1 MRHGWF
7 LCCVMSVMVLTSA
20 SSALG
25 DADDDD
31 KPAAA
36 NSQAKFPDLSE
47 QQARAVGIMV
57 GRPLATKVPDHTEA
71 SGLVLD
77 ATQLLADLGQMEA
90 ADAAEHAASAELARL
105 HQLFSGGGSASQR
118 AIEAAQFEQVKSR
131 IEAQSATARVDLH
144 WGPIASLPPAARG
157 KLLEASASG
166 RSLLV
171 RAELPGLHSLGALP
185 AKAMLDVDG
194 VQVPGRVLGVLTQA
208 SDTQGVA
215 LLVEVT
221 HAPVGL
227 GPGARIPVD
236 LMTPPRAGFLL
247 PRDAVLYDES
257 GAYVYKRL
265 SRKTDAEKWQYATIK
280 VSLLQPSGDGW
291 LVQGIDDDDDVVV
304 RGAGVL
310 WSMQDAGSHAVDDD
324 DD

>member
-1 MRHGWF
+1 MRHQWF
-7 LCCVMSVMVLTSA
+7 LSCVMSVTVLMSA
-20 SSALG
+20 SSAIG
-25 DADDDD
+25 NGDDDD
-31 KPAAA
+31 KPAPG
-36 NSQAKFPDLSE
+36 NSQGNLPDLSD
-47 QQARAVGIMV
+47 QQARVVGIVV
-57 GRPLATKVPDHTEA
+57 GRPIAMRAADRIEA
-71 SGLVLD
+71 WGLVLD

-90 ADAAEHAASAELARL
+90 ADAAARASSAELGRL

-118 AIEAAQFEQVKSR
+118 AIEAAQLEQVKSR
-131 IEAQSATARVDLH
+131 IEAQSAAARVGLH
-144 WGPIASLPPAARG
+144 WGPIASLPPAARA
-157 KLLEASASG
+157 KLLETSASG

-194 VQVPGRVLGVLTQA
+194 VQVPGRILGVLAQA

-215 LLVEVT
+215 LLVEVPR
-221 HAPVGL
+221 APQGL

-236 LMTPPRAGFLL
+236 LMMSPQAGFLL
-247 PRDAVLYDES
+247 PRDAVLYDQG

-280 VSLLQPSGDGW
+280 VSLLQSSGDGW

-310 WSMQDAGSHAVDDD
+310 WSMQDSASHAVDDD